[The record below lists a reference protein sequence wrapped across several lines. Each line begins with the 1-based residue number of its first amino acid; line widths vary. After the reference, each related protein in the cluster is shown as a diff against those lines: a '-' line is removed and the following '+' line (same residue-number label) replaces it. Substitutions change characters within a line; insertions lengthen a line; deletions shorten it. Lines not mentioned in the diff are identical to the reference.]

1 MNNLITDSKLI
12 KKVLI
17 SSKTIAM
24 VGVSSVKKKESPTLI
39 KRRPSVIVMKYLQ
52 EYGYRVI
59 PVNPTSE
66 GKEICGE
73 RAVSKLEDITI
84 PIDIVNVFRPSQE
97 SLVIAKQAVKIGAKT
112 LWLQYGIHNVEAQ
125 KIANSENVNYIA
137 NRCIKQEYQKVFL
150 KMSPVFP
157 VLQ

>member
-12 KKVLI
+12 KKVRI

-66 GKEICGE
+66 GNQRVGNN
-73 RAVSKLEDITI
+73 L
-84 PIDIVNVFRPSQE
+84 
-97 SLVIAKQAVKIGAKT
+97 L
-112 LWLQYGIHNVEAQ
+112 
-125 KIANSENVNYIA
+125 
-137 NRCIKQEYQKVFL
+137 
-150 KMSPVFP
+150 FP
-157 VLQ
+157 PLM